1 MATVA
6 VEDAIG
12 LIEADVREQIR
23 RSGLDPL
30 REVEPTRRIVAAVVA
45 EYDVRSAQAG
55 LPRLQDLEAARKTVL
70 DLVAGY
76 GPLQPYLDDPEVE
89 EIWINGPS
97 EVYVARGGESELT
110 SLVLEEPQVRTLV
123 ERMLKSSGRRLDLS
137 SPFVDASLPDLSVA
151 V

>member
-6 VEDAIG
+6 EDAIG

-30 REVEPTRRIVAAVVA
+30 HEVEPTRQIVAAVVA

-55 LPRLQDLEAARKTVL
+55 LPRIQDLEAARKTVL

-89 EIWINGPS
+89 EIWLNGPAQNGFRFLG
-97 EVYVARGGESELT
+97 V
-110 SLVLEEPQVRTLV
+110 
-123 ERMLKSSGRRLDLS
+123 RRLQR
-137 SPFVDASLPDLSVA
+137 PHRTQEGRAP
-151 V
+151 

>member
-89 EIWINGPS
+89 EIWINGP
-97 EVYVARGGESELT
+97 AQIAFRFLG
-110 SLVLEEPQVRTLV
+110 VRRSQRPHRTQ
-123 ERMLKSSGRRLDLS
+123 EGRA
-137 SPFVDASLPDLSVA
+137 P
-151 V
+151 